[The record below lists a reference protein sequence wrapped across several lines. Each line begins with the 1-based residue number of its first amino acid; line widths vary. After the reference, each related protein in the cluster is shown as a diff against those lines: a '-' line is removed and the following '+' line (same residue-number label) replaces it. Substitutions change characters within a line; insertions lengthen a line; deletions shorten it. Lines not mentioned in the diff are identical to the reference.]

1 MNSFFFILIAFGAL
15 ATLFVLVRGIVLMA
29 SGKDVGGKRQNK
41 LMVNRVILQAVTILI
56 VVVFLMF
63 ASGR

>member
-1 MNSFFFILIAFGAL
+1 MNSFFFVLIALGAL

>member
-1 MNSFFFILIAFGAL
+1 MNSFFFILIALGAL